1 MGFGI
6 PMLKIAW
13 TEIYAHPLPQNHRFP
28 MEKYNLL
35 PEQLVYEGT
44 ITESNLFAPTALS
57 EKLVL
62 RTHEEQ
68 YWQKLKDQNLTSQE
82 ERRTG
87 FPLSLQLIER
97 ERVIM
102 QGTVEAALWAM
113 EFGVAMNI
121 AGGTHHAFTDRGEGF
136 CLLNDIAIG
145 ANYLL
150 DQGRV
155 KQVLVVDLDV
165 HQGNGTAEIFRN
177 EPRVFTFSMH
187 GASNYP
193 MHKELSDRD
202 VGLLDGTDDAT
213 YMALLETN
221 WKELLDQVQ
230 PDFVFFQS
238 GVDVLSTDKL
248 GRLGMSINGCKARD
262 RMVLEQC
269 KINEIPVTATM
280 GGGYSEKIAHIV
292 EAHANTYRLA
302 QEIFF

>member
-1 MGFGI
+1 
-6 PMLKIAW
+6 MLKIAW

-35 PEQLVYEGT
+35 PEQLIYEGT
-44 ITESNLFAPTALS
+44 VGESSFFAPGSLS
-57 EKLVL
+57 TDLVL
-62 RTHEEQ
+62 RTHDAA
-68 YWQKLKDQNLTSQE
+68 YWHKLRLGKLERLE

-87 FPLSLQLIER
+87 FPWSKELIER
-97 ERVIM
+97 EIIIM
-102 QGTVEAALWAM
+102 QGTLDAAVYALKY
-113 EFGVAMNI
+113 GVAMNI
-121 AGGTHHAFTDRGEGF
+121 AGGTHHAFTNRGEGF
-136 CLLNDIAIG
+136 CLLNDIAIA

-150 DQGRV
+150 DEGLA
-155 KQVLVVDLDV
+155 KQILVVDLDV

-193 MHKELSDRD
+193 MHKEASDLD
-202 VGLLDGTDDAT
+202 VGLPDGTGDAT
-213 YMALLETN
+213 YLS
-221 WKELLDQVQ
+221 LLDKHLKQLLDEVQ
-230 PDFVFFQS
+230 PDFIFFQS
-238 GVDVLSTDKL
+238 GVDVLATDKL
-248 GRLGMSINGCKARD
+248 GRLGMSIEGCKARD

-269 KINEIPVTATM
+269 KLNEIPVMASM